1 MFLDSELATAGT
13 NPAVAS
19 VPIRLVSASADNYTD
34 GLNIEPEASP
44 PGTTEADLENI
55 LSETNDVAVYVY
67 NSQYLDETL
76 QPYQIAQNVQNE
88 SGKEI
93 AIAYDSYT
101 NKFGVSPNSNPDIY
115 SSIEKDGLEAG
126 VKEAVYI
133 ATQPEPAI
141 GGEGGDFALPLGGGV
156 LVGGVA
162 IAAVVFWIRGKQKQK
177 SREIKTVTT
186 NTGSI
191 QIPLQDGL
199 PPKIK
204 TLLDQMNAIIR
215 KHHAERDVI
224 SETFAKGG
232 ETLIDLEK
240 LMATTVNNVQQLFI
254 RLEKRGSTEKKR
266 IAVVEYEDKLTK
278 LIEGLGDNYFLD
290 IAKDPNLWD
299 NAVHRMVEV
308 HDAVEMVNLQLI
320 ENIRQVNAS
329 KDLEFRVVLN
339 ALTGPK
345 NNPTVKDIYQNNQ
358 GEN

>member
-19 VPIRLVSASADNYTD
+19 VPIRLISAQYEDVTEDGVQFNANPGVSEQELISIID
-34 GLNIEPEASP
+34 GTSV
-44 PGTTEADLENI
+44 G
-55 LSETNDVAVYVY
+55 VYVY
-67 NSQYLDETL
+67 SSQEEGETFSPSSIANQIKSETGKEVVIVQDTTPLAQEYGVAGDNSGKVFETL
-76 QPYQIAQNVQNE
+76 QSE
-88 SGKEI
+88 
-93 AIAYDSYT
+93 
-101 NKFGVSPNSNPDIY
+101 
-115 SSIEKDGLEAG
+115 GLEEG
-126 VKEAVYI
+126 VIEAV
-133 ATQPEPAI
+133 AVVTQPDPAI

-204 TLLDQMNAIIR
+204 MLLDQMNAIIR

-224 SETFAKGG
+224 SDTFAKGG